1 MSQYALEAR
10 NLTKAY
16 PGFTLGPLTL
26 ALPSGCIMGLVGE
39 NGAGKTT
46 TIKLLLQ
53 MLRRDSGSVALLGE
67 DCSSQTASVGIKEQ
81 IGVVLDEVGFPECLT
96 AKQVNN
102 ILKHTYTAWE
112 ENTYF
117 SYLKKLSL
125 PLDKSFGEYSRGMK
139 MKLGIASAL
148 SHRAKLLILDVNCR
162 IA

>member
-10 NLTKAY
+10 NLTKTY

-53 MLRRDSGSVALLGE
+53 MLRKDSGSVALLGE
-67 DCSSQTASVGIKEQ
+67 DCSLQTASVGIKEQ

-96 AKQVNN
+96 AKQV
-102 ILKHTYTAWE
+102 IFFISQKTFPA
-112 ENTYF
+112 
-117 SYLKKLSL
+117 
-125 PLDKSFGEYSRGMK
+125 
-139 MKLGIASAL
+139 LG
-148 SHRAKLLILDVNCR
+148 
-162 IA
+162 